1 MRVVENG
8 EFVII
13 DASLAGPTVSPPV
26 FPLEVLLGVVCE
38 LNIGLRLHILLRCI
52 LPISPYVPSLPTQ
65 L

>member
-26 FPLEVLLGVVCE
+26 FPLEVLLG
-38 LNIGLRLHILLRCI
+38 IGLRLHILLRCI